1 MERLASVLG
10 QKSAYLARVI
20 EVHVGI
26 EHSVAMRFVQI
37 AGADLIESYSWQR
50 SELDLRD
57 LSDPCNARD
66 ILSGAYAGHIA
77 HELGISRSQ
86 VWAALR
92 LFVPRVL
99 LLANV
104 TVSRSETLPAS
115 MGLALRW
122 SRASTPQAAQRLH
135 PLD

>member
-1 MERLASVLG
+1 MERLQSVLG

-20 EVHVGI
+20 EVHAGI
-26 EHSVAMRFVQI
+26 ESSVARRFVQI
-37 AGADLIESYSWQR
+37 AGADLIESYSWQK

-57 LSDPCNARD
+57 FADPCNARD

-99 LLANV
+99 QLANV
-104 TVSRSETLPAS
+104 TVSKSDSLPPS
-115 MGLALRW
+115 MGAALRW
-122 SRASTPQAAQRLH
+122 SRASTPQSAWRLN
-135 PLD
+135 PMD